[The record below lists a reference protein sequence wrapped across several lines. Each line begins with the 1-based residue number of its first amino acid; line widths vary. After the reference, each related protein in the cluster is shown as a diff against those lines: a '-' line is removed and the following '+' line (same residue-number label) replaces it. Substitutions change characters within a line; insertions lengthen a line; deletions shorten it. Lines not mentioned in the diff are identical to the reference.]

1 MPPTSTG
8 RTSRTTPSWFG
19 RSSSPSTRSECGR
32 TSPSS
37 RSVRACS
44 RSPGASSGLTWTP
57 VTDAPTWHPEVATYD
72 VGFKGRRIGRI
83 HLDLHPRDGKYKH
96 AAQFDLVRGVRGVQ
110 LPEGRPRVQLQPGP
124 HGARRGRHALPRVR
138 TPRPPRRRRRPG
150 MGPVLWSGHGV
161 GLRRGTEPD
170 AGGVGVGRGRPRD
183 VRAQRRRET
192 IPAELVA
199 AMRRADD
206 FGKGYD
212 ARTQM
217 FYAALSYDFHVN
229 ETDDLTARLTELMRR
244 YSVFPYIEGTHMQCH
259 FGHLDGYSSGYYTYM
274 WSLVIAKDMFSAFD
288 RASLFDPGI
297 AGAYRDKVLAPGGG
311 RRDAAVLVEDFL
323 GRPTRSTPMR
333 PGSPSEGRDARHGAD
348 ALPRQ
353 VARGCRWTRV
363 VARCARSPWRPPLG
377 PRGCVGEARSRRV
390 RSKGCSA

>member
-1 MPPTSTG
+1 
-8 RTSRTTPSWFG
+8 
-19 RSSSPSTRSECGR
+19 
-32 TSPSS
+32 
-37 RSVRACS
+37 
-44 RSPGASSGLTWTP
+44 
-57 VTDAPTWHPEVATYD
+57 
-72 VGFKGRRIGRI
+72 
-83 HLDLHPRDGKYKH
+83 
-96 AAQFDLVRGVRGVQ
+96 
-110 LPEGRPRVQLQPGP
+110 
-124 HGARRGRHALPRVR
+124 
-138 TPRPPRRRRRPG
+138 

-259 FGHLDGYSSGYYTYM
+259 SGTSTATAPATTPTCGPSSSRRTCSPPSTG
-274 WSLVIAKDMFSAFD
+274 
-288 RASLFDPGI
+288 RASSTPGSPVPTGTRSSPRGWAARRRPRRGLPRPPYTFDACGLARRVRDGMRVTALTLYPVKSLEGVAVTRRRSMRAVCVATA
-297 AGAYRDKVLAPGGG
+297 AGA
-311 RRDAAVLVEDFL
+311 
-323 GRPTRSTPMR
+323 SWMR
-333 PGSPSEGRDARHGAD
+333 PGGKVTA
-348 ALPRQ
+348 
-353 VARGCRWTRV
+353 
-363 VARCARSPWRPPLG
+363 
-377 PRGCVGEARSRRV
+377 V
-390 RSKGCSA
+390 RSKGRRPERRAGRADRFGRNPAARQGGRLHRRLGTT

>member
-1 MPPTSTG
+1 M
-8 RTSRTTPSWFG
+8 R
-19 RSSSPSTRSECGR
+19 E
-32 TSPSS
+32 
-37 RSVRACS
+37 
-44 RSPGASSGLTWTP
+44 
-57 VTDAPTWHPEVATYD
+57 
-72 VGFKGRRIGRI
+72 
-83 HLDLHPRDGKYKH
+83 
-96 AAQFDLVRGVRGVQ
+96 VQ
-110 LPEGRPRVQLQPGP
+110 LPEGVLVCNFN
-124 HGARRGRHALPRVR
+124 RGLMEHDEVVTLFHEFGHLVHHVVGG
-138 TPRPPRRRRRPG
+138 PG
-150 MGPVLWSGHGV
+150 MGPVLWSGHG

-259 FGHLDGYSSGYYTYM
+259 SGTSTATAPATTPTCGPSSSRRTCSPPSTGEP
-274 WSLVIAKDMFSAFD
+274 LRPRD
-288 RASLFDPGI
+288 RRCLPGQ
-297 AGAYRDKVLAPGGG
+297 GPRPGG

-353 VARGCRWTRV
+353 VARGWPDASSSLDARGLRGDRRWGLVDASGGKVTAV
-363 VARCARSPWRPPLG
+363 
-377 PRGCVGEARSRRV
+377 RSRAVGLTAEPAEQTGSGAIRL
-390 RSKGCSA
+390 RDRAGGPSSSRTT